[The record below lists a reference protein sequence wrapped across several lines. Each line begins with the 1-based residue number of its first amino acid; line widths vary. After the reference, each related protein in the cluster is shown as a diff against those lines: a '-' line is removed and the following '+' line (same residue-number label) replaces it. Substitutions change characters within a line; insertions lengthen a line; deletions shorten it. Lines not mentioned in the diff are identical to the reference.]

1 MQSGTHSYDYV
12 LAGRFING
20 IGAGVATTVGPMM
33 LTEIAPLAYRG
44 ALGSCN
50 QFGVCVGMLF
60 VWIISLPQ
68 LMIES
73 EGLNA
78 AAFVLGM
85 PLVIGAVQVLV
96 LPFCP
101 DSPVYLAT
109 KEMILDETNFC

>member
-1 MQSGTHSYDYV
+1 M
-12 LAGRFING
+12 
-20 IGAGVATTVGPMM
+20 ATTVGPMM
-33 LTEIAPLAYRG
+33 LTEIAPVQYRG

-50 QFGVCVGMLF
+50 QFGVCIGMLF
-60 VWIISLPQ
+60 VWVISLPQ

-73 EGLNA
+73 DGLDP

-109 KEMILDETNFC
+109 KEKILDLIIF